1 MLHRLHRFLYYASAS
16 PEEFRNILP
25 EIHESNRKRLL
36 AFSGVTVTFLLVM
49 VLITSIDRSL
59 GIRFWIYLLPLLAV
73 TAILLVTLG
82 PAQHHPALLRVC
94 IYCFISVLYLF
105 AIYVSTTS
113 FPTQTAGTFLAF
125 LLAIPLLF
133 VLRPVENVILV
144 CVYDGLFILA
154 AALVKDSSIVPI
166 DVVNALVFGGIG
178 IIVSC
183 FMLNT
188 TIENFVIKNSLD
200 HLANFDQLTQLQN
213 CTCYE
218 RRLAAYPAACGR
230 SLTCVYADANG
241 LHALNDTQG
250 HAAGDEMLK
259 TVGAAL
265 QAQFGTDHTY
275 RIGGDEFVA
284 FAPDLEA
291 PDLTEKLAAFSQAV
305 QAAHYHTAVG
315 HASCAVEGLD
325 MDALIK
331 TAEQQ
336 MYAAKEQFYAAAPHT
351 RRRY

>member
-59 GIRFWIYLLPLLAV
+59 GIRFWIYLVPLLMV
-73 TAILLVTLG
+73 TAILLAALRQ
-82 PAQHHPALLRVC
+82 AQGHPALARVC
-94 IYCFISVLYLF
+94 IYCFISILYLF
-105 AIYVSTTS
+105 AIYVSTMS

-144 CVYDGLFILA
+144 CVYDGLFILV

-213 CTCYE
+213 RTCYE
-218 RRLAAYPAACGR
+218 RRIAAYPAACGR

-259 TVGAAL
+259 TVGVAL

-291 PDLTEKLAAFSQAV
+291 PDLKEKLAAFTQAV

-315 HASCAVEGLD
+315 HASCAVEDLD

-331 TAEQQ
+331 TAEKH